1 MRWINRLMV
10 GAACL
15 LAAAAC
21 KKTLVST
28 LPTNGPA
35 KTPAKT
41 VATLPLTELQR
52 AGQANFNY
60 WSSKGKLYFKNERSE
75 QNASFDLRMKKD
87 SLIWLSVRVLS
98 IEGLRVMITTDSLLI
113 IDKMNRDQV
122 ALGLDSVSRGLGIQ
136 VDFAL
141 AQAAIVGNLPFVL
154 PDSAR
159 LQPLEPDQLLA
170 QHDQSQV
177 RFLAY
182 LNRLTSKLMR
192 LQATAARSG
201 NRVEA
206 NYAAF
211 AEANGVLLPF
221 QTTTLISYS
230 NTQGAPV
237 NMQFNLTHN
246 KITLGDEPLEFP
258 FTRR

>member
-1 MRWINRLMV
+1 MRWMYQL
-10 GAACL
+10 L
-15 LAAAAC
+15 LAATGLLAASAC
-21 KKTLVST
+21 KKT
-28 LPTNGPA
+28 P
-35 KTPAKT
+35 
-41 VATLPLTELQR
+41 VATLPTGAPKPKVTTTAPVPLTDLQR

-113 IDKMNRDQV
+113 IDKVNRDQV
-122 ALGLDSVSRGLGIQ
+122 ALGLDSVSRGLGIR

-141 AQAAIVGNLPFVL
+141 AQAALVGNLPFVL
-154 PDSAR
+154 PDTAQ

-170 QHDQSQV
+170 QHQQDQV
-177 RFLAY
+177 AFMAY
-182 LNRLTSKLMR
+182 LNRLTSKLVR

-211 AEANGVLLPF
+211 AEADGVLLPF

-230 NTQGAPV
+230 NAQGAPA
-237 NMQFNLTHN
+237 NMQFNLTHS
-246 KITLGDEPLEFP
+246 KITLGNQPLEFP
-258 FTRR
+258 FGRR